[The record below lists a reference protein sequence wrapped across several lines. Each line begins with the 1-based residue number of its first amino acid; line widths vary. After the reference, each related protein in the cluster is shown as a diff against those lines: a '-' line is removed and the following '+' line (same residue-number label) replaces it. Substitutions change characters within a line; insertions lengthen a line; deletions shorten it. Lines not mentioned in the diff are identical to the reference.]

1 MINLLIQELK
11 KFIIESKGLVNVEE
25 ELNKNIYKISIE
37 KNLKKRF
44 NITNEVM
51 NKINELSIEQL
62 ILLKLE
68 TASNKNNIVI
78 PSWIIEKL
86 DNIIKFILVKY
97 ALSKFNTITDVLV
110 YLKLNSEKDL
120 INIVNNLNYLDL
132 GVSDNDN

>member
-37 KNLKKRF
+37 KDLKKRF

-68 TASNKNNIVI
+68 STSNKNNIVI

-97 ALSKFNTITDVLV
+97 ALSKFNTLTDVLI

-120 INIVNNLNYLDL
+120 INVVNNLNYLDL